1 MRFVATAV
9 LLLLALAPA
18 ARAAVVSGP
27 VELIYSP
34 GFKSIQI
41 IADAG
46 LTSTPTGADTIFFS
60 GSFDTNN
67 DPVTTDF
74 IPDNI
79 TVTGRGGGA
88 SFLAGDFTGF
98 RAEFDATG
106 EDTLIFL
113 FDNTSTAAPGT
124 RFPAT
129 FPLIV
134 TGEFAASET
143 AFFQNGVATPTSAE
157 AVITPL
163 PAGLPLFLSSLAGL
177 GLWRRLRRR

>member
-27 VELIYSP
+27 VELSYSP

-79 TVTGRGGGA
+79 SVTGRGGA
-88 SFLAGDFTGF
+88 SFLTGDFTGF

-113 FDNTSTAAPGT
+113 FDNTSTATPGT

-143 AFFQNGVATPTSAE
+143 AFFQNGVAMPTSAE

-163 PAGLPLFLSSLAGL
+163 PAGLPLFLSGLVGL

>member
-9 LLLLALAPA
+9 LLLLIAAPA

-41 IADAG
+41 TENGG
-46 LTSTPTGADTIFFS
+46 LTSTPAGADTIFFS
-60 GSFDTNN
+60 GFFDTNN
-67 DPVTTDF
+67 DPDTTDSTAS
-74 IPDNI
+74 NI
-79 TVTGRGGGA
+79 SVTADGA
-88 SFLAGDFTGF
+88 SFLTGDFTGF

-106 EDTLIFL
+106 EDTLTFL

-163 PAGLPLFLSSLAGL
+163 PAGLPLLLSGLAGL